1 MPDTRILY
9 IEDDFS
15 NRLLIRRVLTAEGYD
30 LTEADNAMVGID
42 MAISDPPDLILM
54 DINMP
59 ELDGFTATQRL
70 RDVETLKNIPIVALT
85 ANVMQGDKEK
95 TLKAGCDGYIQKPV
109 DIDKLPDEIR
119 RYLEK
124 SR

>member
-59 ELDGFTATQRL
+59 EIDGFTATQRL

-119 RYLEK
+119 RYLKK